1 MASILARVFRW
12 LHASQMNSLGG
23 IPGPTPT
30 FPFGTAL
37 DFLGK
42 QPWEVCADYGKTHG
56 GVTLIWMFGKP
67 ALVLND
73 PELIGQALETRS
85 VHFYKDSPCN
95 ALRPVITDN
104 CPFICNGEDWAFKR
118 ANHPLQLDDFDA
130 WRTTQ
135 VRTLRQA
142 LIHGIERLTNAS
154 ASTAIDLLESIQR
167 LSFDAFA
174 VAVWGR
180 TLGDDAYCWFLT
192 LGRMGDRRIKL
203 DLLLPLLPPLNP
215 IFWLHRRHWY
225 NLFDQLI
232 AEAKQDP
239 NPERTD
245 LLSVW
250 LRRGS
255 KLSATGLKD
264 SLANVF
270 YGGVF
275 SVTSAITTTLYLL
288 AQHPAEAER
297 LQRELNE
304 LASRRPDFD
313 WPALAGCLRLDQ
325 VLREALRYLTPVPIY
340 FRNTLTTQS
349 TEFAGHVLP
358 PNTVLFITNWFLH
371 RSPAHWKDPDRFDP
385 DRWSSSVIDANP
397 LGSGHFFP
405 FGRGPRMCVGLPFAI
420 FYMKLA
426 LAILLSHAKV
436 EIDPSQAYQQ
446 GFFFGVMMPQGLK
459 ARFTARADPA

>member
-1 MASILARVFRW
+1 MASVLARVFRW
-12 LHASQMNSLGG
+12 LHASQMKALGG
-23 IPGPTPT
+23 IPGPAPT

-37 DFLGK
+37 DFRGR
-42 QPWEVCADYGKTHG
+42 QPWEVCADYGKAYG
-56 GVTLIWMFGKP
+56 GVTLVWMFGKP

-73 PELIGQALETRS
+73 PELIGQVLETRDDQ
-85 VHFYKDSPCN
+85 FYKNSPAN
-95 ALRPVITDN
+95 ALRPVITDA

-118 ANHPLQLDDFDA
+118 ANHPLQLDNLDA
-130 WRTTQ
+130 WLASQ
-135 VRTLRQA
+135 VPPLRQA
-142 LIHGIERLTNAS
+142 LIHGIDQLTKAS
-154 ASTAIDLLESIQR
+154 ASGPIDLLENIQR
-167 LSFDAFA
+167 LSFDVFA

-180 TLGDDAYCWFLT
+180 TLGDDAYRWFLT

-203 DLLLPLLPPLNP
+203 DLVVPLLPPLNP
-215 IFWLHRRHWY
+215 CFWLHRRYWY
-225 NLFDQLI
+225 NLFDQLV
-232 AEAKQDP
+232 ADAKQNP
-239 NPERTD
+239 NPDRTD

-250 LRRGS
+250 LRRDS

-297 LQRELNE
+297 LQVDLNG
-304 LASRRPDFD
+304 LTSPQADFD
-313 WPALAGCLRLDQ
+313 WPALAGRRRLDQ

-371 RSPAHWKDPDRFDP
+371 RAAAHWKDPDRFDP
-385 DRWSSSVIDANP
+385 DRWSKSVIDANP
-397 LGSGHFFP
+397 LGSGYFFP
-405 FGRGPRMCVGLPFAI
+405 FGRGPRMCVGLPFAM

-436 EIDPSQAYQQ
+436 EIDPSQAYEQ

-459 ARFTARADPA
+459 ARFVARASPM